1 MSSMDTQDAIIDLQA
16 RVAHQDDTLLKLND
30 VIAHQQGELLRLNQN
45 VKILAEQLRS
55 VREANPSDGGGSGE
69 YELPPH
75 Y

>member
-1 MSSMDTQDAIIDLQA
+1 MDTQDAIIDLQA

-30 VIAHQQGELLRLNQN
+30 VIAHQQGELLRLSQS

-55 VREANPSDGGGSGE
+55 VREASPSDGASGEE